1 MWLTLAELSCP
12 IGFYGY
18 SPERQTMTIDE
29 TTISSMREMAHWAYD
44 LSISR
49 VSYPQQE
56 PVAVDR
62 YLVTSVY

>member
-1 MWLTLAELSCP
+1 MNDQR
-12 IGFYGY
+12 
-18 SPERQTMTIDE
+18 PERQTMTIDE
-29 TTISSMREMAHWAYD
+29 ATISSMREMPHWAYD

-62 YLVTSVY
+62 YLVTSVYL